1 MEAALPSKKAVGLME
16 RGQPVQEN
24 GGASVVDGSDFELS
38 EVELMTLSES
48 REDYLENLLILETR
62 SGGFVRQV
70 DMASRMGFS
79 KASISKAMSS
89 LSAEGYVEFRPR
101 GLVRLSNGGRKIAER
116 VYDRHCFFFKVLT
129 NLGIPTEIAQR
140 DACRMEHAMSEESY
154 QALKKELSSKMDVQ

>member
-1 MEAALPSKKAVGLME
+1 
-16 RGQPVQEN
+16 
-24 GGASVVDGSDFELS
+24 
-38 EVELMTLSES
+38 MTLSES

-101 GLVRLSNGGRKIAER
+101 GLVAFQMGDAKSLKEFTTAIASSSRFLPTLAFRLKLHKGMPVAWS
-116 VYDRHCFFFKVLT
+116 T
-129 NLGIPTEIAQR
+129 Q
-140 DACRMEHAMSEESY
+140 
-154 QALKKELSSKMDVQ
+154 

>member
-1 MEAALPSKKAVGLME
+1 
-16 RGQPVQEN
+16 
-24 GGASVVDGSDFELS
+24 
-38 EVELMTLSES
+38 MTLSES

-129 NLGIPTEIAQR
+129 EIGQR

>member
-1 MEAALPSKKAVGLME
+1 
-16 RGQPVQEN
+16 
-24 GGASVVDGSDFELS
+24 
-38 EVELMTLSES
+38 MTLSES

-101 GLVRLSNGGRKIAER
+101 GLVRLSNGDAKSLKEFTTAIASSSR
-116 VYDRHCFFFKVLT
+116 FL
-129 NLGIPTEIAQR
+129 PTLAFR
-140 DACRMEHAMSEESY
+140 
-154 QALKKELSSKMDVQ
+154 LKLHKGMPVAWSTQ

>member
-1 MEAALPSKKAVGLME
+1 
-16 RGQPVQEN
+16 
-24 GGASVVDGSDFELS
+24 
-38 EVELMTLSES
+38 MTLSEP

-62 SGGFVRQV
+62 SGGFVRQE

-101 GLVRLSNGGRKIAER
+101 GLVRLSNGGGRKIAER

-129 NLGIPTEIAQR
+129 NLGIPTEITY
-140 DACRMEHAMSEESY
+140 CT
-154 QALKKELSSKMDVQ
+154 

>member
-1 MEAALPSKKAVGLME
+1 
-16 RGQPVQEN
+16 
-24 GGASVVDGSDFELS
+24 
-38 EVELMTLSES
+38 MTLSES

-89 LSAEGYVEFRPR
+89 LSAVEFRPR

-154 QALKKELSSKMDVQ
+154 QTLKKELSSKMDVQ

>member
-1 MEAALPSKKAVGLME
+1 
-16 RGQPVQEN
+16 
-24 GGASVVDGSDFELS
+24 
-38 EVELMTLSES
+38 MTLSES

-101 GLVRLSNGGRKIAER
+101 GLVRLSMGDAKSLKEFTTAIASSSR
-116 VYDRHCFFFKVLT
+116 FL
-129 NLGIPTEIAQR
+129 PTLAFR
-140 DACRMEHAMSEESY
+140 
-154 QALKKELSSKMDVQ
+154 LKLHKGMPVAWSTQ